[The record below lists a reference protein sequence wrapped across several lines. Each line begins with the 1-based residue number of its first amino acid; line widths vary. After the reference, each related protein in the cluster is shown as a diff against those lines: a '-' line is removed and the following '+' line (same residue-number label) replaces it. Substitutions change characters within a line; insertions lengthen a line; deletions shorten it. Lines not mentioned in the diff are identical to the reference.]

1 MKYTLFILSVF
12 PLMLFFLILLMFVS
26 IQQQAFPE
34 TAKSI
39 WSIGKSMPTPRTEV
53 TATLV
58 GDNIYVIGGL
68 DKSGKVLD
76 TAEVYNI
83 KNNSWNTVTPLP
95 QPLHHTA
102 ATTFNGSIYVIGG
115 YTNNNWLPS
124 AKIRELV
131 S

>member
-1 MKYTLFILSVF
+1 
-12 PLMLFFLILLMFVS
+12 
-26 IQQQAFPE
+26 
-34 TAKSI
+34 
-39 WSIGKSMPTPRTEV
+39 
-53 TATLV
+53 
-58 GDNIYVIGGL
+58 
-68 DKSGKVLD
+68 KVLD

-83 KNNSWNTVTPLP
+83 KNNSWNTITPLP
-95 QPLHHTA
+95 QLLHHTA